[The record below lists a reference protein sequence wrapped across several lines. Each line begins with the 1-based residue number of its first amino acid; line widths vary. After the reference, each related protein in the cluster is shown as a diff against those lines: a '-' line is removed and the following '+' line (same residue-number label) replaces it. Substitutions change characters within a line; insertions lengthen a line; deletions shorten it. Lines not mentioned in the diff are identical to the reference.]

1 MTLSRLL
8 RSRRLSTLGAVITLG
23 AASAALPALA
33 ADNLVANGS
42 MNFSGGGA
50 PTQWTFLDPAGEFWV
65 SFDNQASPDGGSYL
79 GIQDLDSFSPRFNV
93 GGITQNV
100 GGLDIG
106 ASYTLTFYSM
116 TNHDAV
122 NPAARQDWVVTF
134 GDQTQTGEQ
143 TYYTGT
149 GTWVQST
156 MTFTATAATQALTFV
171 AQYLP
176 GSYPEM
182 LNIDGVVLTKNVA
195 AVPEPSTHALLS
207 AGLAALGWSVRR
219 RLIRR

>member
-1 MTLSRLL
+1 MNRNRLL
-8 RSRRLSTLGAVITLG
+8 WTVCAAMALG
-23 AASAALPALA
+23 AASVVAPAHA

-42 MNFSGGGA
+42 MNFSGPGA
-50 PTQWTFLDPAGEFWV
+50 PTQWTFLNPSGEFWV
-65 SFDNQASPDGGSYL
+65 SFGNQPSPDGGSYL
-79 GIQDLDSFSPRFNV
+79 GIQDLDTFAPRVNV
-93 GGITQNV
+93 GGITQAI

-106 ASYTLTFYSM
+106 AAYTLTFYSM

-122 NPAARQDWVVTF
+122 NPDARQDWLVTF
-134 GDQTQTGEQ
+134 GTDTQAGEQ

-156 MTFTATAATQALTFV
+156 MAFTATAATQALTFV

-182 LNIDGVVLTKNVA
+182 LNLDGIVLTKNVS
-195 AVPEPSTHALLS
+195 AVPEPSTYALL
-207 AGLAALGWSVRR
+207 AGGLIGLGWVAARR
-219 RLIRR
+219 RPVHA